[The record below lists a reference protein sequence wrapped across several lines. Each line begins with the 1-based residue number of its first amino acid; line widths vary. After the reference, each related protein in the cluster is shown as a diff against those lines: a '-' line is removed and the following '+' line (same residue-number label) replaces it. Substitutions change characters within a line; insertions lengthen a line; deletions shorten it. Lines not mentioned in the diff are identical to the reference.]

1 MNLKQLESFA
11 LIIENRSFSQAAK
24 KLFLTQPTIS
34 SHISLLEKEL
44 NTQLLI
50 RTTKDVYPTE
60 DGKKLYTY
68 AKQILNI
75 QNTIFQEFNVKSE
88 ESNLLTLGASTIPE
102 QYILP
107 EVLPKYI
114 RKNKSELKILQG
126 DSSEVIN
133 KIINKEVEVGLVG
146 TEMENSSL
154 IFEPF
159 YKDKLVIITP
169 VNDKYIKMKEEG
181 FHVSDLLKE
190 PIIMREEGSGTR
202 KEIREFLKAH
212 NFDINNLNVIAT
224 LNSIEA
230 IKKSVQNNMGISI
243 VSNLSLEDFA
253 TDNKVLVF
261 EFEEMDMYRNLYI
274 VRNKEMYMSKCA
286 LKFIKFIREF
296 FN

>member
-1 MNLKQLESFA
+1 MNLKQLESFT
-11 LIIENRSFSQAAK
+11 LIIESRSFSQAAK

-50 RTTKDVYPTE
+50 RTTKDVHPTE
-60 DGKKLYTY
+60 EGKKLYTY
-68 AKQILNI
+68 AKQILNL
-75 QNTIFQEFNVKSE
+75 QNTIFQEFNVKNE
-88 ESNLLTLGASTIPE
+88 DSNLLTLGASTIPE

-107 EVLPKYI
+107 DVLPKYI
-114 RKNKSELKILQG
+114 RKNKSEIKILQG
-126 DSSEVIN
+126 DSLQVIN
-133 KIINKEVEVGLVG
+133 QIINKEVEVGLVG
-146 TEMENSSL
+146 TEIENSSL

-159 YKDKLVIITP
+159 YKDKLVVITP
-169 VNDKYIKMKEEG
+169 VSEKYMKMKEEG
-181 FHVSDLLKE
+181 FHVNDLLKE
-190 PIIMREEGSGTR
+190 PIIMREEGSGTK

-212 NFDINNLNVIAT
+212 NFDIHNLNVIAT

-243 VSNLSLEDFA
+243 VSNLAVEDFA
-253 TDNKVLVF
+253 KDNKVLLF
-261 EFEEMDMYRNLYI
+261 EFEEMNMYRNLYI

-286 LKFIKFIREF
+286 IKFIKFIREI

>member
-1 MNLKQLESFA
+1 MNLKQLESFT
-11 LIIENRSFSQAAK
+11 LIIESRSFSQAAK

-75 QNTIFQEFNVKSE
+75 QNTIFQEFNVKND

-114 RKNKSELKILQG
+114 RKNKNELKILQG

-146 TEMENSSL
+146 TEIENSSL

-159 YKDKLVIITP
+159 YKDKLVVITP
-169 VNDKYIKMKEEG
+169 VNDKYKKMKEEG

-212 NFDINNLNVIAT
+212 NFNINNLNVIAT

-243 VSNLSLEDFA
+243 VSNLAVEDFA
-253 TDNKVLVF
+253 KDNKILVF
-261 EFEEMDMYRNLYI
+261 EFEEIDMYRNLYI